1 MVKYYSV
8 WPDSILCLSQCL
20 VSRNVDV
27 LKLSKGETLNEELRV
42 TSLSAS
48 INRWPWWDVVSL
60 KSFKDLFQSIFEFRF
75 SNPSQS
81 PTPAFSSVFFA
92 QTNQL
97 GIHKKSTWHG
107 TNPFSDSM
115 ISAVLCSL
123 LNTEPTWGLPSLPLG
138 GFSHPPRNIDVTRDR
153 GAHNL
158 GVNPLRKLM
167 NVIFQP
173 SIFKG
178 YLWYLFVF
186 KGVPSEN

>member
-1 MVKYYSV
+1 MARFPRLGSYISILRGNRGETWSEGKKNRTTSSFHLVKLARGPHMSFGPPKGSRGGKCPAISGKSRFVKYYSI

-81 PTPAFSSVFFA
+81 PTPAFSSVFFC
-92 QTNQL
+92 TN
-97 GIHKKSTWHG
+97 KSTWHPQKVNLAW
-107 TNPFSDSM
+107 TNKSLWRFDDFC
-115 ISAVLCSL
+115 SAL
-123 LNTEPTWGLPSLPLG
+123 L
-138 GFSHPPRNIDVTRDR
+138 I
-153 GAHNL
+153 A
-158 GVNPLRKLM
+158 
-167 NVIFQP
+167 
-173 SIFKG
+173 
-178 YLWYLFVF
+178 
-186 KGVPSEN
+186 